1 MRNQCSNDGA
11 LRALRGLSWLATLF
25 SASCSFQT
33 QPLYQAV
40 RLDAGSSGLAAGAA
54 GARPANDPGTT
65 GLTDAGALVL
75 ADAATAANDA
85 TASAADGGCTPGA
98 IASCQNG
105 IAQTCAVDGTGF
117 AGVSCE
123 HGCNAAANGCS
134 ECTPGAQTCVG
145 KAIVGCGPNEKL
157 IPMQTC
163 AMGCAVGSDG
173 SAACTACMPNASSC
187 KADVLTLCSP
197 DGSAETTTTCVDG
210 CDPALALCVNAVL
223 EPANL
228 DRDACRNPGGNDF
241 DVQDHTTIDTDSD
254 CAMVVQQGDDLPPI
268 CVHKYK
274 QIRVRADAVLE
285 VTGKRALALI
295 GTGAVRIEGTID
307 LSAHAAKAGAGA
319 AVSDAGVGQTAIGRA
334 KPSAMMTFIEA
345 AANAAGGGG
354 GFGVPGASGGDAPGD
369 CGMMLPCAVAG
380 QGGAMFGVPT
390 LVPLQGGADGG
401 NNSASELSTR
411 RGDPGAG
418 GGALELIACDELS
431 LGATAI
437 LAANGGGGG
446 GGNPGT
452 AENTSDTP
460 GGGTGGGSGGAI
472 LIQARTLTVQAGA
485 LLVANGGGGGGG
497 ASRMSGP
504 GNGKGSVMLLAG
516 EDGEDGQLGMQPA
529 AGGKA
534 AGDSMPGGQGGT
546 RQAAMSGAS
555 AMMPMQAA
563 GGGGGAAGRIR
574 IDTAAGIVGP
584 GLATSPVAST
594 GRATFD

>member
-1 MRNQCSNDGA
+1 MRKQCSNDGA
-11 LRALRGLSWLATLF
+11 LRALSWLATLF

-40 RLDAGSSGLAAGAA
+40 RLDGGSRGVAGAL
-54 GARPANDPGTT
+54 PANVSGTT
-65 GLTDAGALVL
+65 GLTDASVALL
-75 ADAATAANDA
+75 ADAATPAIDA
-85 TASAADGGCTPGA
+85 TVVAADGGCTPGA
-98 IASCQNG
+98 IAGCQNG
-105 IAQTCAVDGTGF
+105 IAQTCAADGSGF
-117 AGVSCE
+117 AGVTCE
-123 HGCNAAANGCS
+123 RGCNAAADGCS
-134 ECTPGAQTCVG
+134 ECTPGVQTCVG
-145 KAIVGCGPNEKL
+145 NAIVGCNADEKL
-157 IPMQTC
+157 TPMQTC

-173 SAACTACMPNASSC
+173 IAACTACMPDASSC
-187 KADVLTLCSP
+187 KGDALTRCSAD
-197 DGSAETTTTCVDG
+197 GREETTTTCAGG
-210 CDPALALCVNAVL
+210 CDPTLGLCADAVL

-228 DRDACRNPGGNDF
+228 DADVCRATGANDF

-254 CAMVVQQGDDLPPI
+254 CAMVVQQGDGLPPI

-274 QIRVRADAVLE
+274 QIRVRPGAVLE

-295 GTGAVRIEGTID
+295 GTDAVRIEGTID
-307 LSAHAAKAGAGA
+307 VSARAAKGGAGA
-319 AVSDAGVGQTAIGRA
+319 AVSDTGEGQTAIGRS
-334 KPSAMMTFIEA
+334 KPSAMMTFVET

-354 GFGVPGASGGDAPGD
+354 GFGERGASGGGAPGD
-369 CGMMLPCAVAG
+369 CGMMLPCTVAG
-380 QGGAMFGVPT
+380 LGGAMYGDPS
-390 LVPLQGGADGG
+390 LVPLQGGAAGG

-418 GGALELIACDELS
+418 GGALELIGCDDVT
-431 LGATAI
+431 LGAEAI

-460 GGGTGGGSGGAI
+460 GAGTGGGSGGAI

-485 LLVANGGGGGGG
+485 LVVANGGGGGGG
-497 ASRMSGP
+497 ASRMAGP
-504 GNGKGSVMLLAG
+504 KANGNGNGNGNMMLVAG

-534 AGDSMPGGQGGT
+534 AGDSMPGGRGGT
-546 RQAAMSGAS
+546 RQAPASGAS

-574 IDTAAGIVGP
+574 IDTATGIVGP
-584 GLATSPVAST
+584 GLATSPAASM